1 VRTNSM
7 RSLPPSSGAA
17 PRDEGDGAGAPEP
30 REPRHPVALYAGPS
44 GTRAVAIDTA
54 AGATDLPR
62 AAAGERLIGVLPPL
76 YPEWLGDR
84 GFARAHGVRFPYVVG
99 EMARGIATPEMVIA
113 AADAGLCAFFGSA
126 GLPVTEIAS
135 ALDAIAARLGPAR
148 TGWGANLIHSPHE
161 PEAEMAFARLAL
173 ERRLPAVS
181 ASAFMR
187 LEPAVV
193 LLSARGLS
201 RARDGRIVRARSIFA
216 KVSRAEVARQF
227 LSPAPEALLSAL
239 VAQGLLDAAEAD
251 LARRVPVAGDVTVEA
266 DSGGHTDNRPLG
278 VLLPEMLEL
287 ARRIAAERGYDEI
300 PRVGAAGG
308 LGTPAAVAAAF
319 AAGAAYVVT
328 GSINQCATQSG
339 LSADGRRLL
348 AEAGPTDVAMAPA
361 ADMFELGV
369 KVQVLKRGT
378 LFAQRGA
385 RLYEAYRRYA
395 SLDAIPADERDE
407 IERGVLG
414 RSCDEVWAE
423 TRAHFAAAAPA
434 EVERA
439 ERDGKHKMALVFRW
453 YLFMGARWARD
464 GEQARRADYQIWCGP
479 AMGAFNRWV
488 EGSFLERPAARDV
501 AQIARNLL
509 EGAAHVARAQ
519 ALRQAGVALPPD
531 AFHFRPR
538 PLA

>member
-1 VRTNSM
+1 
-7 RSLPPSSGAA
+7 
-17 PRDEGDGAGAPEP
+17 
-30 REPRHPVALYAGPS
+30 
-44 GTRAVAIDTA
+44 
-54 AGATDLPR
+54 
-62 AAAGERLIGVLPPL
+62 
-76 YPEWLGDR
+76 
-84 GFARAHGVRFPYVVG
+84 
-99 EMARGIATPEMVIA
+99 MVIVA
-113 AADAGLCAFFGSA
+113 VQAGLCAFFGSA
-126 GLPVTEIAS
+126 GLPVGEIA
-135 ALDAIAARLGPAR
+135 AAVDVIEARLGPSRA
-148 TGWGANLIHSPHE
+148 GWGANLIHSPNE
-161 PEAEMAFARLAL
+161 PAAEMAFAHLAL
-173 ERRLPAVS
+173 QRRLPAVS

-187 LEPAVV
+187 LGPAVV

-201 RARDGRIVRARSIFA
+201 RALDGRIVRARSIFA

-227 LSPAPEALLSAL
+227 LSPAPEALLSGL
-239 VAQGLLDAAEAD
+239 VAQGLLAPDEAE
-251 LARRVPVAGDVTVEA
+251 LARRIPVAGDITVEA

-278 VLLPEMLEL
+278 VLLPEMLDL
-287 ARRIAAERGYDEI
+287 ARRIAAERGYAEV

-348 AEAGPTDVAMAPA
+348 ADAGPADVAMAPA

-369 KVQVLKRGT
+369 KVQVLRRGT

-385 RLYEAYRRYA
+385 RLHDAYRRYD
-395 SLDAIPADERDE
+395 SLDAIPAGEREE

-414 RSCDEVWAE
+414 RPIDDVWAE
-423 TRAHFAAAAPA
+423 TRAHFAASAPA
-434 EVERA
+434 ELERA
-439 ERDGKHKMALVFRW
+439 ERDARHKMALVFRW
-453 YLFMGARWARD
+453 YLFMGAKWARD

-488 EGSFLERPAARDV
+488 EGSFLAPPESRDV

-519 ALRQAGVALPPD
+519 ALRQAGVALPPG
-531 AFHFRPR
+531 AFDFRPR